1 MTQGAPYA
9 PQGSSPHLRLKLQ
22 GDLEPSQSTLQ
33 HLLGCPSGSRGKQF
47 SWMLLAFPFYHLQT
61 ISLESRVVCA
71 TCTRILYGRQLSRT
85 VSRVAISPLP
95 KMDGFYRPHNSRS
108 KLRRLSS
115 VSTRPT
121 QLPVQTALIASWT
134 LSWWGWPCRGIDS
147 LWLVACHGS
156 SRPSS
161 SLLYLNLWMLPRA
174 NVPWKECRSHGRSRY
189 CSFHNYPGISQR
201 SCYRYCWSLSFA
213 LVTRP
218 FDCRTLLGS
227 SCTWRQVGAH
237 CQSRTRS
244 DARLRW
250 IAVPTSLSFSL
261 QAQSFQFT

>member
-1 MTQGAPYA
+1 VLLHSIQSWAKFRLSRIGCCKLWCSLHRRWARWGLSSVSRCTWPSWPSLRSVLQPSTTGSMCSLMIQGAPYV

-61 ISLESRVVCA
+61 TSLESRVVCA

-121 QLPVQTALIASWT
+121 QLPVQTALIASW
-134 LSWWGWPCRGIDS
+134 
-147 LWLVACHGS
+147 
-156 SRPSS
+156 
-161 SLLYLNLWMLPRA
+161 
-174 NVPWKECRSHGRSRY
+174 
-189 CSFHNYPGISQR
+189 
-201 SCYRYCWSLSFA
+201 
-213 LVTRP
+213 
-218 FDCRTLLGS
+218 
-227 SCTWRQVGAH
+227 
-237 CQSRTRS
+237 
-244 DARLRW
+244 
-250 IAVPTSLSFSL
+250 
-261 QAQSFQFT
+261 